1 MGGWAGCGCSVGV
14 LAAVVNGSCCTR
26 LCTWTS
32 TAVLCLLLLNLF
44 LAAQPLSIRRK
55 AVSYVRFCSAAELVS
70 ASTDSTLRLWV
81 RLR

>member
-1 MGGWAGCGCSVGV
+1 MGGMVAGWACWGAIAVANALAVFCIWIQQPCS
-14 LAAVVNGSCCTR
+14 ACC
-26 LCTWTS
+26 C
-32 TAVLCLLLLNLF
+32 
-44 LAAQPLSIRRK
+44 SISFSRRK